1 MKKSHISIVVLIALI
16 QITFTSCK
24 KLENAERKTVIAPT
38 VSSFKQIKA
47 DPSFNWKN
55 TKVVSLN
62 VIAAN
67 LPTEIT
73 NTLIVK
79 SESGDVLFRKVQNM
93 NETYVGNLTVP
104 SKTEKLIISYGTIV
118 KTLNIANGNVVM
130 NYLK

>member
-1 MKKSHISIVVLIALI
+1 MKRTHVSILVLLALI

-24 KLENAERKTVIAPT
+24 KLENAERKTIIAPKVT
-38 VSSFKQIKA
+38 SFKQIKV
-47 DPSFNWKN
+47 DPSFKWKN

-79 SESGDVLFRKVQNM
+79 SENGDVLFRKVQNM
-93 NETYVGNLTVP
+93 NEAYIGNLTVP
-104 SKTEKLIISYGTIV
+104 SKTEKVIISYGTIV
-118 KTLNIANGNVVM
+118 KTLSIANGNLVM
-130 NYLK
+130 NYFK